1 MKIVFVVTCL
11 NVGGAELMLQRLLQR
26 LDKRYSTHVISLT
39 TIGDVGAR
47 IRAMGVP
54 VEAIGMQPGHPDLL
68 GVVRLCNR
76 MRFLKPDLVQTWMYH
91 ADLLGGLAARLAGVK
106 AVVWS
111 LRNNNLDADKTK
123 FVTRQVVRLCAWLS
137 ERIPDRIVSCSEA
150 ARVFHQRLG
159 YASKTCVVIPNGFDL
174 KEFRPDETW
183 RDSARAEWN
192 WGDGVL
198 IVGMLAR
205 FDPQKNHCGFIEA
218 ARLLQ
223 ERLPTARF
231 VLAGE
236 GVEWGNKALS
246 DAVDRAGLREKMRLL
261 GRRSD
266 MPRLLAGL
274 DVLASPSHSEAF
286 PNVVGE
292 AMACGVPCV
301 ATDVGDSRLIIG
313 DAGAVAAAT
322 SAQAIAKALFEVLS
336 LTSTERVHLGRRARA
351 RIVESYSLEVCVR
364 NYERVYDH
372 LYEKATGAIV
382 LGGGVDSCDQWD
394 LEYPRHVIFAKRPL
408 SWTTSDGE
416 WHYKIPR
423 VSDSVAKDARSAV
436 ARRAAEAEFRAL
448 KILSAL
454 SGAVVQPIMVIGGS
468 ACVVTRYCSGTNL
481 RDALLE
487 SISSA
492 ARQALLQR
500 AIGVLARLHR
510 RFIEGESSRPPEVDF
525 PVTEAFEQDA
535 GPPQGGDYRALVIDG
550 FEVRNLLVSDRSNE
564 MRFFDPHRLSRGPPE
579 EDVTRFIISVL
590 MVPWGR
596 GGGVIAMTDFSAKD
610 LMSTYERISRVALD
624 AEALKSCFSRNLD
637 MRARNAR
644 MSVRAMPVAIRPAA
658 ALYSAAFFWQVRA
671 WGTKNGF

>member
-47 IRAMGVP
+47 IQAMGVP
-54 VEAIGMQPGHPDLL
+54 VEAIGMQPGHPGLL
-68 GVVRLCNR
+68 GLVRLCNR
-76 MRFLKPDLVQTWMYH
+76 MRFLRPDLVQTWMYH

-111 LRNNNLDADKTK
+111 LRNNNLDADKSK
-123 FVTRQVVRLCAWLS
+123 FVTRQVVRACAWLS
-137 ERIPDRIVSCSEA
+137 RRIPDRIVSCSEA

-313 DAGAVAAAT
+313 DAGAVVAERSSEAL
-322 SAQAIAKALFEVLS
+322 AKSLFEVLS
-336 LTSTERVHLGRRARA
+336 LTKADRARLGRRARG
-351 RIVESYSLEVCVR
+351 RIAELFRLEDCVHS
-364 NYERVYDH
+364 YERVYDH
-372 LYEKATGAIV
+372 LYEQTPGVVV
-382 LGGGVDSCDQWD
+382 LGSRVSSHDDVGWAC
-394 LEYPRHVIFAKRPL
+394 PRHVQFAKRPL
-408 SWTTSDGE
+408 SWTASDGQ

-423 VSDSVAKDARSAV
+423 VGNSVAEDARSTV
-436 ARRAAEAEFRAL
+436 ARREAESEFRAL
-448 KILSAL
+448 KMLTAL
-454 SGAVVQPIMVIGGS
+454 SGSVIEPIAVIDGS
-468 ACVVTRYCSGTNL
+468 ACIVTPYYSGTNL
-481 RDALLE
+481 RDVLLE
-487 SISSA
+487 NKSRA
-492 ARQALLQR
+492 ARQAVLQK
-500 AIGVLARLHR
+500 AIVILARLHR
-510 RFIEGESSRPPEVDF
+510 GFLEREGRRLVEGDCQA
-525 PVTEAFEQDA
+525 TEATRRDA
-535 GPPQGGDYRALVIDG
+535 VLRRSSDCRTLVIDG
-550 FEVRNLLVSDRSNE
+550 FEVRNLVVSDKSDR
-564 MRFFDPHRLSRGPPE
+564 MMFFDPHRLSSGPPE
-579 EDVTRFIISVL
+579 DDVTRFIISVL

-596 GGGVIAMTDFSAKD
+596 GGGVTAMTDFSAED
-610 LMSTYERISRVALD
+610 LIGTYERVSRLELD
-624 AEALKSCFSRNLD
+624 AATLKCCFSRNLV
-637 MRARNAR
+637 MRERNAR
-644 MSVRAMPVAIRPAA
+644 ASVSKMPAVIRPAA
-658 ALYSAAFFWQVRA
+658 SLYSAAFFRRIRV
-671 WGTKNGF
+671 WGTKHGF